1 MARTA
6 RRLIRMIAGTATAAT
21 TLSLGALWLAL
32 ALSLANPGPVS
43 AQQQSR
49 PGGFAPEQI
58 QGIEQ
63 IVRDYLLANP
73 EVLIQSLNEYQQRQ
87 KVAESQRQQ
96 EAVIASRAALTSDPD
111 TPVMGNPD
119 GDVSIVEFFDYK
131 CPYCKRAAGTI
142 KAVIAADSNIRLVMK
157 EFPILGPQSIKAA
170 RAALAAAKQGKYEE
184 FHWAL
189 MTEPGDMSDP
199 HIRKVAR
206 TVGVD
211 VDLMVKDMESPDIQ
225 AMIARNHQ
233 LAQSLQING
242 TPAFVIGDTLLP
254 GAVDR
259 QTIERIVAQIRAK
272 QS

>member
-1 MARTA
+1 
-6 RRLIRMIAGTATAAT
+6 MIAGTATAAT
-21 TLSLGALWLAL
+21 AFSLGVLWLAL
-32 ALSLANPGPVS
+32 TLSGPVS
-43 AQQQSR
+43 AQEQSR
-49 PGGFAPEQI
+49 PGGFGPEQI

-87 KVAESQRQQ
+87 KVAEKQRQQ
-96 EAVIASRAALTSDPD
+96 DAVIASRAALTSDPD

-119 GDVSIVEFFDYK
+119 GDVAIVEFFDYK

-142 KAVIAADSNIRLVMK
+142 KEVVATDGNIRLVMK

-170 RAALAAAKQGKYEE
+170 RAALAVAKQGKYEE

-199 HIRKVAR
+199 HIRGVAR
-206 TVGVD
+206 AVGVD
-211 VDLMVKDMESPDIQ
+211 VDRMTKDMESPEIQ
-225 AMIARNHQ
+225 AMIARNHE
-233 LAQSLQING
+233 LAQALQING